1 MDVELVDEVVA
12 TAPPPAGHPL
22 EFWISYVLR
31 SGVLTP
37 GAVILTGLVLYLVN
51 GPDAGRPTSVDQLT
65 ADGGQSIDVSWQSI
79 VRGIGNFEA
88 TSIILLGLLILI
100 LTPLTRVAMTFVLFI
115 VQRDRIFVAIT
126 GIVLVVLILG
136 FIGIGA

>member
-12 TAPPPAGHPL
+12 TAPAPAGHSL
-22 EFWISYVLR
+22 ELWISYVLR
-31 SGVLTP
+31 FGVLTA

-51 GPDAGRPTSVDQLT
+51 GPDAGRPTSLDQLT
-65 ADGGQSIDVSWQSI
+65 ADGGQSIDVSWHSI
-79 VRGIGNFEA
+79 VEGLGNFEA

-115 VQRDRIFVAIT
+115 LQRDRIFVAIT
-126 GIVLVVLILG
+126 GIVLVILILG